1 MKNETNKALSAIEDV
16 RAHMVPEK
24 YLMALA
30 DFFKVLGDENRIKIL
45 FALSIREMCV
55 NDLVELLGM
64 SQSSVSHQLQTLR
77 ANAQV
82 KRRKEGRNVIYSLD
96 DEHVV
101 DIFNEA
107 LTHVVHKLSE
117 AENAEAAENEEA

>member
-1 MKNETNKALSAIEDV
+1 MNEGHNLTPVEDV
-16 RAHMVPEK
+16 RAHMVPES
-24 YLMALA
+24 YLVALA

-55 NDLVELLGM
+55 GDLVELLGM
-64 SQSSVSHQLQTLR
+64 SQSSVSHQLGTLR
-77 ANAQV
+77 DNAQV

-96 DEHVV
+96 DKHVV

-107 LTHVVHKLSE
+107 LTHVVHHLE
-117 AENAEAAENEEA
+117 HGHADDEE

>member
-1 MKNETNKALSAIEDV
+1 MTNEKNDNLSAVADV

-24 YLMALA
+24 YLEALA

-107 LTHVVHKLSE
+107 LQHVSHKISE
-117 AENAEAAENEEA
+117 LQDADETAPEA

>member
-1 MKNETNKALSAIEDV
+1 MAIKQENEKTLSAVEDV
-16 RAHMVPEK
+16 RAHMVPEA
-24 YLMALA
+24 YLDALA

-55 NDLVELLGM
+55 GDLVELLGM

-82 KRRKEGRNVIYSLD
+82 KHRKEGRNVIYSLD

-107 LTHVVHKLSE
+107 LTHVAHHFKDDVAK
-117 AENAEAAENEEA
+117 N